1 MQIQLNTDTHV
12 QGDDSMSQWV
22 DRELRDKLERF
33 AEHITRIEVHLRDTN
48 AGHQTDDD
56 KRCVLEARMAGR
68 QPVAVTH
75 DASKVADAL
84 HGAAEKLSRT
94 LDATLGRQ
102 RAARR
107 RGGAAPEPI
116 EPAIE

>member
-12 QGDDSMSQWV
+12 QGDDALAQWV
-22 DRELRDKLERF
+22 DRELRDKLARF
-33 AEHITRIEVHLRDTN
+33 AEHITRIEVHLRDTK
-48 AGHQTDDD
+48 AGHHADDD

-84 HGAAEKLSRT
+84 HGAAEKLSRN
-94 LDATLGRQ
+94 LDTTLGRL
-102 RAARR
+102 RAGRR
-107 RGGAAPEPI
+107 RGGVAAQPE

>member
-12 QGDDSMSQWV
+12 QGDDALAQWV
-22 DRELRDKLERF
+22 DRELQDKLSRF

-48 AGHQTDDD
+48 AGHQTEDD
-56 KRCVLEARMAGR
+56 KRCVLEARIAGR

-75 DASKVADAL
+75 DASKIADAL
-84 HGAAEKLSRT
+84 HGAADKLSRS
-94 LDATLGRQ
+94 LDTTLGRQ

-107 RGGAAPEPI
+107 RGGVAVEPI